1 MASSVFSFAVP
12 PCARALRT
20 LPGWETIL
28 LTRVMRLAFGFAIA
42 LWLGLP
48 ATGLASRQQDPAGSA
63 KAPAQAP
70 AAPAPK
76 QAAPEESAPVQNPP
90 AETAPAKTA
99 PEETAKPKTT
109 TAPAEQVPAETT
121 PAAPA
126 NPPAPAA
133 EKKEQESEVKQKMD
147 AGSAGGTST
156 RGTSSSGTS
165 SSNRTR
171 KRRKHT
177 PSVPN
182 GVPRRIVVREGGATE
197 PAEQIV
203 PGMTPV
209 EATRQRQ
216 NAEQWLTSTGDQLK
230 QLAERTLDAR
240 QQETVRQIR
249 NYMDGARAALKEGDV
264 RRASTL
270 AQKAHL
276 LAEDLVKH

>member
-1 MASSVFSFAVP
+1 
-12 PCARALRT
+12 
-20 LPGWETIL
+20 
-28 LTRVMRLAFGFAIA
+28 MRLAFGFAIA
-42 LWLGLP
+42 LWLSFP
-48 ATGLASRQQDPAGSA
+48 AAGLACPQQEPAGPT

-70 AAPAPK
+70 DAPAPK
-76 QAAPEESAPVQNPP
+76 ENAPADTVPAQKPP
-90 AETAPAKTA
+90 AETAPG
-99 PEETAKPKTT
+99 E
-109 TAPAEQVPAETT
+109 TAPAETEPEEKAPTKTTPAPAEQAPAETT

-126 NPPAPAA
+126 NPPTPAA
-133 EKKEQESEVKQKMD
+133 EKKEPDREVKQETD
-147 AGSAGGTST
+147 AGSAGEPST
-156 RGTSSSGTS
+156 RGTSPSGT

-171 KRRKHT
+171 KHRKRIASAT
-177 PSVPN
+177 N
-182 GVPRRIVVREGGATE
+182 GAPRRIVVREGGANE

-216 NAEQWLTSTGDQLK
+216 NAEQWLASTSNQLE
-230 QLAERTLDAR
+230 QLAARTLDAR

-249 NYMDGARAALKEGDV
+249 NYIEGARTALREGDV

>member
-1 MASSVFSFAVP
+1 
-12 PCARALRT
+12 
-20 LPGWETIL
+20 
-28 LTRVMRLAFGFAIA
+28 MRLAFGFAIA
-42 LWLGLP
+42 LWLSFP
-48 ATGLASRQQDPAGSA
+48 AAGLASRQQDPAGPT

-76 QAAPEESAPVQNPP
+76 ETAPAESAPAQNSP

-99 PEETAKPKTT
+99 PAK

-126 NPPAPAA
+126 NPQTPAA
-133 EKKEQESEVKQKMD
+133 EKKEPESEVKQKMD

-156 RGTSSSGTS
+156 RGTSPSGT

-177 PSVPN
+177 PSAPN
-182 GVPRRIVVREGGATE
+182 GVPRKIVVREGGATE

-216 NAEQWLTSTGDQLK
+216 NAEQWLALTGDQLK
-230 QLAERTLDAR
+230 QLAGRTLDAR

-249 NYMDGARAALKEGDV
+249 SYMDGARAALKEGDV